1 MFKSA
6 LRESDSTEG
15 LRDEVVTPRS
25 RMESDIEFGQLEG
38 AAHLPCPG
46 PRRYSVSVVA
56 GWERASMNE
65 MGLTEM
71 DRPGIKTTT
80 VVTQKV
86 TFANEEERTSGDR
99 SSGDRSSEGRL
110 SVEKPAGGR

>member
-15 LRDEVVTPRS
+15 LRDEALTPRS
-25 RMESDIEFGQLEG
+25 RMESDIEFGELES
-38 AAHLPCPG
+38 AAHLPLPG

-56 GWERASMNE
+56 GWERASMSE
-65 MGLTEM
+65 LGLAGM
-71 DRPGIKTTT
+71 DRSGIKTTT

-86 TFANEEERTSGDR
+86 TFANEGERTSGDR
-99 SSGDRSSEGRL
+99 SSADRSSAERS
-110 SVEKPAGGR
+110 SVEKQASGR